1 MIDAVLTAFSTVRM
15 TNRWAHQSWFKVA
28 FLLPALAIIFAGCGQ
43 PNRMESVSTDAP
55 SSGME
60 FGPHDGED
68 ANEADGGDSDAA
80 GSGIE
85 LPAPVDRK
93 IIYNSTVQLVLKK
106 TSLEEFETDI
116 EALIK
121 KHKAYKSNGTFKR
134 NQGENRSGMW
144 EIRVPADQY
153 ADFLTAVKKL
163 GVPEEVQENTKDV
176 TAQYVDLEARIAN
189 QKRLE
194 ERILG
199 VLDEVKGKIND
210 VLQVEKELARVRETI
225 ERLEGQMRVLKDK
238 VTMATLT
245 VHVREDKDYVPPQA
259 LSFGDSIGDIW
270 GKSID
275 ALMAFAKGVVL
286 VVVAIFPW
294 LLVILPPLY
303 IFYRLVRRWI
313 AKRFASNTP
322 PVLAEGDESA

>member
-1 MIDAVLTAFSTVRM
+1 MIDAGLTAFSTLRM
-15 TNRWAHQSWFKVA
+15 TDRRAHQSWFKVA

-43 PNRMESVSTDAP
+43 SNRMESVSTDAP

-68 ANEADGGDSDAA
+68 ANEEGGEDSAVA
-80 GSGIE
+80 GGGGE
-85 LPAPVDRK
+85 LPMPVDRK
-93 IIYNSTVQLVLKK
+93 IVYNSTVRLVLKK
-106 TSLEEFETDI
+106 TSLEKFETDI

-121 KHKAYKSNGTFKR
+121 KHRAYKSNGTFNR
-134 NQGENRSGMW
+134 NQGENRSGIW

-153 ADFLTAVKKL
+153 ADFLAAVKTL
-163 GVPEEVQENTKDV
+163 GVPEEVQEKTKDV

-189 QKRLE
+189 QKKLE

-199 VLDEVKGKIND
+199 VLDEVKGKIGE
-210 VLQVEKELARVRETI
+210 VLQVEQELARVREKI
-225 ERLEGQMRVLKDK
+225 ERFEGQMRVLKDQ
-238 VTMATLT
+238 VTMATIT
-245 VHVREDKDYVPPQA
+245 VRVREDKDYVPPQA
-259 LSFGDSIGDIW
+259 LSFGDQIGEIW
-270 GKSID
+270 SKSID
-275 ALMAFAKGVVL
+275 ALVAFAKGVVL
-286 VVVAIFPW
+286 VMVAIFPW

>member
-1 MIDAVLTAFSTVRM
+1 MM
-15 TNRWAHQSWFKVA
+15 K
-28 FLLPALAIIFAGCGQ
+28 
-43 PNRMESVSTDAP
+43 SVSTAEP

-60 FGPHDGED
+60 SRAPMAESTDDE
-68 ANEADGGDSDAA
+68 DGGDSA
-80 GSGIE
+80 GGGTGGE
-85 LPAPVDRK
+85 LPMPVERK
-93 IIYNSTVQLVLKK
+93 IVYNSTVKLVLKK
-106 TSLEEFETDI
+106 TSLEQFETDI

-121 KHKAYKSNGTFKR
+121 KHQAYKSNGTFNR
-134 NQGENRSGMW
+134 NQGENRSGTW

-153 ADFLTAVKKL
+153 ADFLAAVKTL
-163 GVPEEVQENTKDV
+163 GVPEEVQEKTRDV
-176 TAQYVDLEARIAN
+176 TAQYVDLEARITN

-199 VLDEVKGKIND
+199 VLDEVKGKISE
-210 VLQVEKELARVRETI
+210 VLQVEQQLARVRETI
-225 ERLEGQMRVLKDK
+225 ERFEGQMRVLKDR

-259 LSFGDSIGDIW
+259 LSFGDRMGEIW

-275 ALMAFAKGVVL
+275 TLVAFAKGLVL
-286 VVVAIFPW
+286 VVVAVFPW

-303 IFYRLVRRWI
+303 ILYRLVRRWI

>member
-1 MIDAVLTAFSTVRM
+1 MIDTVLTAFSTLRM
-15 TNRWAHQSWFKVA
+15 TNRGAHQSWFKVA
-28 FLLPALAIIFAGCGQ
+28 FLLPVLAIIFAGCGQ

-68 ANEADGGDSDAA
+68 ANEAEGGEDSAVA
-80 GSGIE
+80 GGGGE
-85 LPAPVDRK
+85 LPQPVDRK
-93 IIYNSTVQLVLKK
+93 IVYNSTVRMVLKK
-106 TSLEEFETDI
+106 TSLEKFETDI

-238 VTMATLT
+238 VTMATLA

-303 IFYRLVRRWI
+303 ILYRPVRRWI
-313 AKRFASNTP
+313 AKRFANTP
-322 PVLAEGDESA
+322 PVLAEEDKSA

>member
-1 MIDAVLTAFSTVRM
+1 MIDAGLTAFSTLRM
-15 TNRWAHQSWFKVA
+15 TDLGVHQSWFKVA
-28 FLLPALAIIFAGCGQ
+28 FLLPSLAIIFSGCGQ

-106 TSLEEFETDI
+106 TSLEKFETDI

-176 TAQYVDLEARIAN
+176 TAQYVDLEARITN

-194 ERILG
+194 ERILS

-259 LSFGDSIGDIW
+259 LSFGDRIGEIW

-275 ALMAFAKGVVL
+275 ALVAFAKSVVL

-313 AKRFASNTP
+313 AKRFANTP
-322 PVLAEGDESA
+322 PVLAEEDKSA

>member
-1 MIDAVLTAFSTVRM
+1 
-15 TNRWAHQSWFKVA
+15 
-28 FLLPALAIIFAGCGQ
+28 
-43 PNRMESVSTDAP
+43 
-55 SSGME
+55 ME
-60 FGPHDGED
+60 FGPREGETANEEGGED
-68 ANEADGGDSDAA
+68 SAVAGG
-80 GSGIE
+80 GGE

-153 ADFLTAVKKL
+153 AGFLTAVKKL

-176 TAQYVDLEARIAN
+176 TAQYVDLEARITN

-194 ERILG
+194 ERILS
-199 VLDEVKGKIND
+199 VLDEVKGKIGD
-210 VLQVEKELARVRETI
+210 VLQVEQQLARVRETI

>member
-1 MIDAVLTAFSTVRM
+1 MRLCLCLLAVCVLPSLAAKDMIRTPLDVPML
-15 TNRWAHQSWFKVA
+15 
-28 FLLPALAIIFAGCGQ
+28 
-43 PNRMESVSTDAP
+43 
-55 SSGME
+55 
-60 FGPHDGED
+60 GE
-68 ANEADGGDSDAA
+68 
-80 GSGIE
+80 
-85 LPAPVDRK
+85 
-93 IIYNSTVQLVLKK
+93 
-106 TSLEEFETDI
+106 LEEYLAQNLLFNQKNRDAGLADI
-116 EALIK
+116 NQKPGFKALIK

-153 ADFLTAVKKL
+153 ADFLVAVKKL
-163 GVPEEVQENTKDV
+163 GVPEEVQENTRDV

-303 IFYRLVRRWI
+303 ILYRLVRRWI
-313 AKRFASNTP
+313 AKRFANTP
-322 PVLAEGDESA
+322 PILAEEDKSA

>member
-1 MIDAVLTAFSTVRM
+1 MMD
-15 TNRWAHQSWFKVA
+15 
-28 FLLPALAIIFAGCGQ
+28 
-43 PNRMESVSTDAP
+43 SVSTAEP

-60 FGPHDGED
+60 EPR
-68 ANEADGGDSDAA
+68 APMTEAADEAGDGDSSGA
-80 GSGIE
+80 GGE
-85 LPAPVDRK
+85 LPALAEREIV
-93 IIYNSTVQLVLKK
+93 YNSTVKLVLKK
-106 TSLEEFETDI
+106 TSLEKFETDI

-194 ERILG
+194 ERILD
-199 VLDEVKGKIND
+199 VLDEVKGKIGD
-210 VLQVEKELARVRETI
+210 VLQVEQQLARVRETI

-238 VTMATLT
+238 VTMATIT
-245 VHVREDKDYVPPQA
+245 VYVREDKDYVPPQA

-275 ALMAFAKGVVL
+275 ALVAFAKSVVL

-303 IFYRLVRRWI
+303 ILYRLVRRWI
-313 AKRFASNTP
+313 AKRFAKTP
-322 PVLAEGDESA
+322 PVLAEEDKSA